1 MDNELTTIIHGQYKI
16 QDDSNKYN
24 LVLYPENSTDDIVI
38 GSLIVDL
45 VISNKEYKN
54 SLVGNYNNLSEL
66 LIEIIDKLNNSPPV
80 NVIGIADDLEI
91 ANEVYDLG
99 QFIYE
104 KDTNKLRCGD
114 GVTPYANLPY
124 LTIITNPE

>member
-54 SLVGNYNNLSEL
+54 SLAGNYNNLSEL

-80 NVIGIADDLEI
+80 NVAGIAEDLET
-91 ANEVYDLG
+91 ANKVYDVG

-114 GVTPYANLPY
+114 GVTPYSYLPY
-124 LTIITNPE
+124 LAIITNPE